1 MKLRLGDWVLLCCI
15 LAGLAVLVGLGTW
28 QVQRLAWKEAM
39 IERATANRTAEPIPY
54 DGLFPLEETG
64 EDLEYRPVT
73 VTGRFLHDREVY
85 YFATYEGA
93 TGRFVYTPLERADGS
108 IVWINRGFVLQ
119 PDVDPARREDGQ
131 VRGTVT
137 VVGLARE
144 APSKKPNSLFPENEP
159 EKRLFFWKD
168 RDAMTAAVGLDPAQ
182 VLPFFVDAAR
192 DGPHAAP
199 RLPVG
204 GVTRVEFPNNH
215 LQYAVTWYGLALTL
229 LLVGGAFLWRR
240 VRTR

>member
-1 MKLRLGDWVLLCCI
+1 MRLGDWILLVCIAVGTVVLL
-15 LAGLAVLVGLGTW
+15 GLGTW

-39 IERATANRTAEPIPY
+39 IERAQTNRTAEPIPY

-64 EDLEYRPVT
+64 EDLEYLPVT

-85 YFATYEGA
+85 YFATYEGGA

-108 IVWINRGFVLQ
+108 IVWVNRGFVLQ
-119 PDVDPARREDGQ
+119 EDVDPARRADGQ
-131 VRGTVT
+131 IEGVIEVRG
-137 VVGLARE
+137 LSRM
-144 APSKKPNSLFPENEP
+144 APAEKPNSLFPDNEP
-159 EKRLFFWKD
+159 QNRLFFWKD
-168 RDAMTAAVGLDPAQ
+168 RDAMTEAAGLDPTQ

-204 GVTRVEFPNNH
+204 GVTRIEFPNNH

-229 LLVGGAFLWRR
+229 LVVGGAFLWRR
-240 VRTR
+240 IRTT